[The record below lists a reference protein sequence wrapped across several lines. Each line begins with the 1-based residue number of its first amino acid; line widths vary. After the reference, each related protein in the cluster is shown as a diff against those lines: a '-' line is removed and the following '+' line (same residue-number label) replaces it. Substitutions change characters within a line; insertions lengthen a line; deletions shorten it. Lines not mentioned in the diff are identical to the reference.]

1 MPSVA
6 ASPLSPILTVSAVSA
21 ERVVVPGRVAVT
33 VTVVSSAASPAL
45 SGLSARVMAPEG
57 AASSSVIVMV
67 SPVTVRPDEVPA
79 SRMSSPWPRTMPR
92 AMSLTATEYELLRLL
107 TPNAGRVSTYES
119 LIRQL
124 WNGPDSGDSD
134 RVRAFVKQ
142 LRGKLGDDPARPA
155 WMLNERGIGYR
166 VPRPEE

>member
-79 SRMSSPWPRTMPR
+79 TLIVSFASSMTSFVGVRVKVFAPLAAPAAI
-92 AMSLTATEYELLRLL
+92 AMVRSATS
-107 TPNAGRVSTYES
+107 V
-119 LIRQL
+119 
-124 WNGPDSGDSD
+124 
-134 RVRAFVKQ
+134 
-142 LRGKLGDDPARPA
+142 
-155 WMLNERGIGYR
+155 
-166 VPRPEE
+166 